1 MHHGTCARPTPFLLI
16 GPLRMRAE
24 QHVDGDA
31 AGHLGV
37 LRAIDAHTAVDA
49 QLFAEALRLLLGR
62 LRTLEEQTGRSLL
75 ACVDWAKLWR
85 STGHIDGL
93 WESKEAFVAA

>member
-1 MHHGTCARPTPFLLI
+1 MLPRPLELRLFEVDALQKAVAI
-16 GPLRMRAE
+16 GSLE
-24 QHVDGDA
+24 
-31 AGHLGV
+31 